1 MRSRR
6 MKRLAFV
13 AVALAAVGLASLGA
27 APGAEIEAE
36 QTDFR
41 RILDQRREIQ
51 KDAKPGP
58 SEFYFTRGVYSSWRR
73 YSWAVDYPK
82 ADVQFLAAVNTL
94 IDVDASDEENAVRL
108 DDPGLRRFPFLYILE
123 IADMALTP
131 PEVVGLRNYLLAG
144 GFLVVDDFWGSYAYA
159 NFERQMRQV
168 LPGHQIVDVPMEHPI
183 FNAVYRIDEILQVP
197 AFGNWWGGVT
207 TECRGC
213 DVFARG
219 IFDEKERLMVFING
233 NTDLGDAWEWF
244 ERPEYPL
251 QYSSFAVQM
260 GINFIVYS
268 MSH

>member
-1 MRSRR
+1 MRSTR
-6 MKRLAFV
+6 MKRLAIV
-13 AVALAAVGLASLGA
+13 AAAVTGIGLASLGA
-27 APGAEIEAE
+27 ALEPEAG

-41 RILDQRREIQ
+41 RLLDQRR
-51 KDAKPGP
+51 DARADRKPGP
-58 SEFYFTRGVYSSWRR
+58 REFYFTRGVYSSWRR

-94 IDVDASDEENAVRL
+94 IDVDAADVENAVRL
-108 DDPGLRRFPFLYILE
+108 DDPQLRRFPFLYMLE
-123 IADMALTP
+123 IADIALTP
-131 PEVVGLRNYLLAG
+131 PEVEGLRSYLLAG
-144 GFLVVDDFWGSYAYA
+144 GFLVVDDFWGGYAYA

-168 LPGHQIVDVPMEHPI
+168 LPDHQIADIPMDHPV

-219 IFDEKERLMVFING
+219 ISDDQGRLMVFING